1 MTSEMVQ
8 PPQATSQTDPL
19 AKLRRRIE
27 QARQPDIDRRAVPA
41 EAEDGDPLER
51 LRRRID
57 EASEPAL
64 DGPMAEL
71 YETIRHAR
79 ELLDAS
85 LGYATDVEADDPID
99 RLERQMERESE
110 AIGRRPVVEFRR
122 ASAPSETA
130 GTAGGSEPT
139 TSAAPTSET
148 DSTAALGHEVERL
161 LERRDL
167 PGPTRAEAARRLAN
181 QIEHPDPDALRDI
194 LELLIAG
201 E

>member
-8 PPQATSQTDPL
+8 PPQASSQTDPL

-27 QARQPDIDRRAVPA
+27 RARQPNIDGPAVPA
-41 EAEDGDPLER
+41 DADDGDPLER

-57 EASEPAL
+57 EASQPVL

-71 YETIRHAR
+71 SDTIRHAR

-85 LGYATDVEADDPID
+85 LGYATEVEADAPVD
-99 RLERQMERESE
+99 RLERQMQREAE
-110 AIGRRPVVEFRR
+110 AIGRRPVVEPRR
-122 ASAPSETA
+122 ASAPSDSGE
-130 GTAGGSEPT
+130 AGGRPASA
-139 TSAAPTSET
+139 TSTPSTSET
-148 DSTAALGHEVERL
+148 GATAALGREVERL
-161 LERRDL
+161 LEQRDL
-167 PGPTRAEAARRLAN
+167 PGSARAEAARRLAS
-181 QIEHPDPDALRDI
+181 QINNPDPDALRDI